1 MKKSILSLSAAVA
14 LGGLGFATGAHAIAY
29 FGAGTTAPT
38 ANDMKL
44 NPGSVGHVL
53 YTPYYTAQGK
63 AATLLNITNTDAVN
77 GKAVKV
83 RFRGAANSDDMLDF
97 TVYLSPEDVWTA
109 SLSAGESGY
118 GELTTSDKS
127 CTIPFKDKWPA
138 KLNGLRLPSSMSAA
152 DKVINANEGYIE
164 VLNMA
169 DIPPYLTGRV
179 DKDGNKVANPLYTNI
194 KHVSGVAPCDSSKFA
209 GVQSTELKTFASD
222 ALDVGLDSPTGGLMG
237 TWAVFNQEKLAV
249 FSGNMGAI
257 VATAG
262 GIGSDGVTPLAAP
275 GYIAFAPQIG
285 LPLTGAAANPAWIRA
300 ATADPLLRSGFLTPL
315 WFDLP
320 DMSSPLT
327 TAHSAIEQA
336 SALSTAL
343 GRLNVMND
351 YAANG
356 GVGSTPQETD
366 WIVSQPTRRYHA
378 AVAYDVMNP
387 WTSKLENFIA
397 WNEDMSDPDTDV
409 TSNPTNNIYS
419 GLQLNDKGQA
429 CYMFKIGTTDREEGK
444 VATSVG
450 GDFSPGEYKTFPYCG
465 EVFTLTF
472 NNDASILNAT
482 VTNRRYD
489 ADALANQGWGK
500 LETDS
505 TVRLPIVGFAAISLQ
520 NGVTGQHFGWTLPHR
535 WDN

>member
-29 FGAGTTAPT
+29 FGAGVTTPT

-63 AATLLNITNTDAVN
+63 AATLLNITNTDSQN

-109 SLSAGESGY
+109 SLSAGANGY
-118 GELTTSDKS
+118 GELTTSDTS

-138 KLNGLRLPSSMSAA
+138 KLNGLRLPGSMSAE

-194 KHVSGVAPCDSSKFA
+194 KHVNGVAPCDSSKFA
-209 GVQSTELKTFASD
+209 GVQSTSLKTSASD

-275 GYIAFAPQIG
+275 GYIAFAPQVG
-285 LPLTGAAANPAWIRA
+285 APLGTVPAGFIKTV
-300 ATADPLLRSGFLTPL
+300 TADPLLRSGFLTPL

-327 TAHSAIEQA
+327 AAHSAIAQA
-336 SALSTAL
+336 NLLSTAL
-343 GRLNVMND
+343 GRVNVMND

-378 AVAYDVMNP
+378 AVAYDVKNP
-387 WTSKLENFIA
+387 WNDKLENFIA
-397 WNEDMSDPDTDV
+397 WNDDMSDPDTDV
-409 TSNPTNNIYS
+409 TNSPDNNIYS
-419 GLQLNDKGQA
+419 GLQLNAKGQA
-429 CYMFKIGTTDREEGK
+429 CYLFKVGSTDREEG
-444 VATSVG
+444 VAEVSIG
-450 GDFSPGEYKTFPYCG
+450 GDFSPGEYTTYPYCG

-472 NNDASILNAT
+472 NNDTSILNAT
-482 VTNRRYD
+482 VTNSRYD
-489 ADALANQGWGK
+489 AFAEAGWGK
-500 LETDS
+500 VQTGSD
-505 TVRLPIVGFAAISLQ
+505 VALPMVGFAAISLQ
-520 NGVTGQHFGWTLPHR
+520 NGVTGQHYGWTLPHR
-535 WDN
+535 WDK